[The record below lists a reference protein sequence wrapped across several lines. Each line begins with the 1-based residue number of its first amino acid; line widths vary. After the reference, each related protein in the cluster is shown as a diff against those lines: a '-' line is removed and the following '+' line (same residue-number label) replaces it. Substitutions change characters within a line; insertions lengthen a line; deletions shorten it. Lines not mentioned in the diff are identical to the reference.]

1 MEYKFFEN
9 QNKSKLKSSEK
20 SNEQPQEEECKW
32 IDEEDENIQISL
44 NAKNN
49 LRKLKKE
56 KEEDLISGKVF
67 QERLREQFTKM
78 SSGADIY
85 KWAYDQPNSEED
97 TTESLTGEDSLE
109 KLLKTNKNL
118 IDKENELSALK
129 DSSILRITQIQ
140 DLNKDQYHS
149 SIVSSL
155 NFHPVKE
162 NLAFTAGLD
171 KKLKLFTID
180 SHDDSTSHVQT
191 VNTID
196 MPISSAKFLN
206 EREILISGRRKH
218 YFLYNIESN
227 KLDRCNGLFSH
238 HKEVNSLE
246 KLFVGDNHYAF
257 ATNEGYVLIY
267 DSKNKTYRY
276 DLKISGSVNSVC
288 FDKNGINLYAVG
300 DQSEIY
306 VFDLRKY
313 RHCINK
319 FSDSGN
325 FNTNFMDLTRD
336 NSYLATGKKV
346 FKIFLQFLKNIF

>member
-9 QNKSKLKSSEK
+9 NKSKSIDIP
-20 SNEQPQEEECKW
+20 NDQPEEECKW
-32 IDEEDENIQISL
+32 IDEEDEKIQISL

-56 KEEDLISGKVF
+56 KEEDLISGKDF

-97 TTESLTGEDSLE
+97 TTESLTGENSLE

-118 IDKENELSALK
+118 IDKENDLNAFK

-140 DLNKDQYHS
+140 DLNKDHYHS
-149 SIVSSL
+149 SIVTAM

-206 EREILISGRRKH
+206 EREIVISGRRKH
-218 YFLYNIESN
+218 YFLYNLESN

-238 HKEVNSLE
+238 HKEVTSLE

-257 ATNEGYVLIY
+257 ATNEGYILIY

-313 RHCINK
+313 RHCVNK

-336 NSYLATGKKV
+336 NSYLATGKKI
-346 FKIFLQFLKNIF
+346 IFNFF